1 MVLAYQIVSDDRVVE
16 FVSRKCGV
24 AFMPPMSAMGI
35 EREGEI
41 IAGVIFNC
49 FEGSDVHMSVAGHGW
64 TKGFLAD
71 VGHYAFD
78 VLNCERITTLTEQTK
93 VVLLAERL
101 GGQVEGRLRNHF
113 AKGRDA
119 FVVGFLRDE
128 WKF

>member
-1 MVLAYQIVSDDRVVE
+1 MATRVVTDE
-16 FVSRKCGV
+16 RVV
-24 AFMPPMSAMGI
+24 AFISEKLGTRFIPPYTTIGI
-35 EREGEI
+35 ERDGEI
-41 IAGVIFNC
+41 IAGALFNC
-49 FEGSDVHMSVAGHGW
+49 FEGADVHMSVAGHGW

-93 VVLLAERL
+93 VVRLAERL
-101 GGQVEGRLRNHF
+101 GGQVEGLLRNHF

-119 FVVGFLRDE
+119 FIVGFLRDE